1 MDRLPT
7 LVISPGMPFEAAAA
21 ASEAPLPPPAGPGDV
36 GYTAPGGPHV
46 WVLRIGDREIAF
58 PPSRF
63 TAIEVGDGRVA
74 RVRATPQLD
83 YLSPAEAA
91 ALAGTLRELLRGAG
105 FTEAEEVAP
114 EKIVERL
121 AAEGEVRA
129 CRFRAGEWM
138 GEVRVTRVIEA
149 GSAAAR
155 AIGLKEDACLV
166 SCAIWDVRGA
176 AALVG

>member
-21 ASEAPLPPPAGPGDV
+21 ASEVPLPPPAALGDV

-46 WVLRIGDREIAF
+46 WVLRAGDREVAF

-63 TAIEVGDGRVA
+63 TAIEVGAGRVA
-74 RVRATPQLD
+74 RIRATLQLD

-91 ALAGTLRELLRGAG
+91 ALTGTLRGQLREAG
-105 FTEAEEVAP
+105 FTEAEGVAP
-114 EKIVERL
+114 ENLVDRL

-149 GSAAAR
+149 RGAAAG